1 MIRAGI
7 IGATGYAG
15 YELIKIFLRHPAA
28 QIAFAASESYAGK
41 RYSEVYPCPYEHRL
55 VAPADAPLDQAD
67 IVFLCTPHGA
77 SAPLARQ
84 VLDAGAKCVDLSA
97 DFRLQ
102 DIATYQQWYGPHH
115 APGLLPEAVY
125 GLPEIYAAQVA
136 GARLI
141 ANPGCYPTGPLLALY
156 PLLQANLIQDQR
168 LIIDAKSGVSGAGAT
183 PSPKTH
189 FVNVH
194 DNLSVYNVGRSH
206 RHVPEIEQELQRYA
220 GHPLRVVFTPHLLPV
235 SRGILAT
242 IYITTAPAVQA
253 QDIVALWQKAYQGQP
268 FVQVLPVG
276 ETATLAHTV
285 YTNRCA
291 LSLASAGAEGEF
303 ILVTSIDNL
312 IKGASGQAVQNMNLI
327 FGLDQALG
335 LPV

>member
-7 IGATGYAG
+7 IGATGYTG
-15 YELIKIFLRHPAA
+15 YELIKIFLRHPAV
-28 QIAFAASESYAGK
+28 QVAFASSESYAGK
-41 RYSEVYPCPYEHRL
+41 RYAEVYPCPYDQQL

-67 IVFLCTPHGA
+67 VVFLCTPHGA

-84 VLDAGAKCVDLSA
+84 TLNVGAKCVDLSA
-97 DFRLQ
+97 DLRLR
-102 DIATYQQWYGPHH
+102 DVAVYQQWYGTHH
-115 APGLLPEAVY
+115 APDLLPEAVY
-125 GLPEIYAAQVA
+125 GLPEVYAAEVA
-136 GARLI
+136 NARLV

-156 PLLQANLIQDQR
+156 PLLQAGIVQDQR
-168 LIIDAKSGVSGAGAT
+168 IIIDAKSGVSGAGAT

-194 DNLSVYNVGRSH
+194 DNLSVYNVGHSH

-220 GHPLRVVFTPHLLPV
+220 GRYLRIVFTPHLLPV
-235 SRGILAT
+235 SRGILTT
-242 IYITTAPAVQA
+242 IYITTDPAVQA
-253 QDIVALWQKAYQGQP
+253 KDIVNLWQKAYQGQP
-268 FVQVLPVG
+268 FIQVLPIG

-285 YTNRCA
+285 NTNRCA

-312 IKGASGQAVQNMNLI
+312 IKGASGQAVQNMNLM